1 LIFLVFSPPT
11 EGSFVRLGLLEGVG
25 RTRGEEVGLSTLKE
39 LPSVGYED
47 IIIYVQQV
55 GAALF

>member
-1 LIFLVFSPPT
+1 MVVG
-11 EGSFVRLGLLEGVG
+11 GSWE
-25 RTRGEEVGLSTLKE
+25 TKGEEVGLSTLKE
-39 LPSVGYED
+39 LPSVATED